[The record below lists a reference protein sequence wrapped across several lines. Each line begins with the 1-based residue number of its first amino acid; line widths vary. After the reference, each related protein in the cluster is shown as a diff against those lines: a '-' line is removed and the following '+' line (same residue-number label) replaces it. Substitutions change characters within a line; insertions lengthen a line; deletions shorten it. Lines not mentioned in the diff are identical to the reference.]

1 MAAAPPAHA
10 SIVKRIHALAPT
22 KTPQATKRQLIA
34 DAVTASL
41 EGRWEDAL
49 SLNDQIIGRF
59 PRETEALNRK
69 GRALI
74 ELRQL
79 SAARDAYSEALKT
92 DPANMI
98 ARRNLQRLGLLY
110 NRSEGTLEGADTAPS
125 TIPHSSVFVEEIGK
139 TWVDDLANPAELAR
153 LSEVSPGEKLRI
165 DSSDGKITV
174 LSDDGIRLGEV
185 DARIAQRIRQL
196 LEGGN
201 RYDVY
206 ALGVSSQSLRFIIR
220 EVHKDPSQATRI
232 SFPRQ
237 IRATQDLMR
246 ERELLFR
253 RDEADFAFGDDE
265 DEELDDEAV
274 DIEAEAEADEPEGV
288 DADANAYV
296 GAAVTADDD
305 TEDDAM

>member
-1 MAAAPPAHA
+1 LA
-10 SIVKRIHALAPT
+10 SAKAQ
-22 KTPQATKRQLIA
+22 KSTKRQLIA
-34 DAVTASL
+34 DALAASL

-49 SLNDQIIGRF
+49 SLNDQIISRF
-59 PRETEALNRK
+59 PRQTEALNRK

-110 NRSEGTLEGADTAPS
+110 NRSEGTLEGADTAHS

-139 TWVDDLANPAELAR
+139 TWVDDLANPAELAK
-153 LSEVSPGEKLRI
+153 LSEVSPGEKLQLDASEGRI
-165 DSSDGKITV
+165 SI

-185 DARIAQRIRQL
+185 DARIAQRIGQL
-196 LEGGN
+196 IDSGN
-201 RYDVY
+201 KYEVY
-206 ALGVSSQSLRFIIR
+206 ALGVSSQSLRVIIR
-220 EVHKDPSQATRI
+220 EVFKDPSQATRI

-237 IRATQDLMR
+237 IGKTQDLMR

-265 DEELDDEAV
+265 EEEPDDEAADV
-274 DIEAEAEADEPEGV
+274 EADSEEPEGV
-288 DADANAYV
+288 DPEANAYV
-296 GAAVTADDD
+296 GASVTSDDD
-305 TEDDAM
+305 SEEDAM

>member
-1 MAAAPPAHA
+1 LA
-10 SIVKRIHALAPT
+10 SAKAQ
-22 KTPQATKRQLIA
+22 KSTKRQLIT
-34 DAVTASL
+34 DALAASL
-41 EGRWEDAL
+41 EGRWEDVL
-49 SLNDQIIGRF
+49 SLNDQIISRF
-59 PRETEALNRK
+59 PRQTEALNRK

-110 NRSEGTLEGADTAPS
+110 NRSEGTLEGADTAHS

-139 TWVDDLANPAELAR
+139 TWVDDLANPAELAK
-153 LSEVSPGEKLRI
+153 LSEASPGEKLQLDASEGRI
-165 DSSDGKITV
+165 SI

-185 DARIAQRIRQL
+185 DARIAQRIGQL
-196 LEGGN
+196 IDSGN
-201 RYDVY
+201 KYEVY
-206 ALGVSSQSLRFIIR
+206 ALGVSSQSLRVIIR
-220 EVHKDPSQATRI
+220 EVFKDPSQATRI

-237 IRATQDLMR
+237 IGKTQDLMR

-265 DEELDDEAV
+265 EEEPDDEAADV
-274 DIEAEAEADEPEGV
+274 EADSEEPEGV
-288 DADANAYV
+288 DPEANAYV
-296 GAAVTADDD
+296 GASVTSDDD
-305 TEDDAM
+305 SEEDAM

>member
-1 MAAAPPAHA
+1 MV
-10 SIVKRIHALAPT
+10 SSKNQ
-22 KTPQATKRQLIA
+22 QATKRQLIT
-34 DAVTASL
+34 DAITASL

-49 SLNDQIIGRF
+49 SLNDQIITRF

-79 SAARDAYSEALKT
+79 NAAREAYSEALKT

-110 NRSEGTLEGADTAPS
+110 NRSEGTLEGAETAHS

-139 TWVDDLANPAELAR
+139 TWVDDLANPADLAK
-153 LSEVSPGEKLRI
+153 LSEVSPGEKLQI
-165 DSSDGKITV
+165 DASDGKIGI

-185 DARIAQRIRQL
+185 DARIAQRMGQL
-196 LEGGN
+196 IDGGN
-201 RYDVY
+201 RYEVY
-206 ALGVSSQSLRFIIR
+206 ALGVSSQSLRVIIR
-220 EVHKDPSQATRI
+220 EVFKDPSQETRI

-253 RDEADFAFGDDE
+253 RDEADFAFGDEDE
-265 DEELDDEAV
+265 DEPDDETA
-274 DIEAEAEADEPEGV
+274 DIEVDPDADEPEGV
-288 DADANAYV
+288 DPDANSYV
-296 GAAVTADDD
+296 SVSVTADDD
-305 TEDDAM
+305 SEEDPM

>member
-1 MAAAPPAHA
+1 MAPPK
-10 SIVKRIHALAPT
+10 SQ
-22 KTPQATKRQLIA
+22 QATKRQLIA
-34 DAVTASL
+34 EAVSASL
-41 EGRWEDAL
+41 EGRWDDAL
-49 SLNDQIIGRF
+49 ALNEQIIARF

-110 NRSEGTLEGADTAPS
+110 NRPEGTLEGADTAHS

-139 TWVDDLANPAELAR
+139 TWVDDLANPAELAK
-153 LSEVSPGEKLRI
+153 LSEVSPGEKLQL
-165 DSSDGKITV
+165 DVSDGRISI

-185 DARIAQRIRQL
+185 DARIAQRIGQL
-196 LEGGN
+196 IEGGN
-201 RYDVY
+201 RYEVF
-206 ALGVSSQSLRFIIR
+206 ALGVSSQSLRVIIR
-220 EVHKDPSQATRI
+220 EAFKDPSLATRI

-237 IRATQDLMR
+237 VRATQDLMR

-253 RDEADFAFGDDE
+253 RDEADFAFGDEEDE
-265 DEELDDEAV
+265 DLEDDTI
-274 DIEAEAEADEPEGV
+274 DIEADADADEPEAA
-288 DADANAYV
+288 DPDANAYV
-296 GAAVTADDD
+296 GATVTSDNDD
-305 TEDDAM
+305 EEDAM

>member
-1 MAAAPPAHA
+1 MASAKAQK
-10 SIVKRIHALAPT
+10 S
-22 KTPQATKRQLIA
+22 TKRQLIA
-34 DAVTASL
+34 DALAASL

-49 SLNDQIIGRF
+49 SLNDQIISRF
-59 PRETEALNRK
+59 PRQTEALNRK

-110 NRSEGTLEGADTAPS
+110 NRSEGTLEGADTAHS

-139 TWVDDLANPAELAR
+139 TWVDDLANPAELAK
-153 LSEVSPGEKLRI
+153 LSEVSPGEKLQLDASEGRI
-165 DSSDGKITV
+165 SI

-185 DARIAQRIRQL
+185 DARIAQRIGQL
-196 LEGGN
+196 IDSGN
-201 RYDVY
+201 KYEVY
-206 ALGVSSQSLRFIIR
+206 ALGVSSQSLRVIIR
-220 EVHKDPSQATRI
+220 EVFKDPSQATRI

-237 IRATQDLMR
+237 IGKTQDLMR

-265 DEELDDEAV
+265 EEEPDDEAADV
-274 DIEAEAEADEPEGV
+274 EADSEEPEGV
-288 DADANAYV
+288 DPEANAYV
-296 GAAVTADDD
+296 GASVTSDDD
-305 TEDDAM
+305 SEEDAM